1 MVKIQETPRILS
13 YLGFAKKAGKLVSG
27 QGNCENAIKS
37 HKALLVL
44 VSGNASPNTQKHFSD
59 MASYR
64 NIPIYALD
72 GDNLGSAIGKE
83 EHKTICITD
92 AGFAG
97 AVIKEINLNLGVIE

>member
-1 MVKIQETPRILS
+1 MDNVKETPRILS

-27 QGNCENAIKS
+27 AGNTENAIKS
-37 HKALLVL
+37 MKAKLVL
-44 VSGNASPNTQKHFSD
+44 ISGSASQNTKKHFFD

-64 NIPIYALD
+64 NVPIYVLD

-92 AGFAG
+92 SGFANT
-97 AVIKEINLNLGVIE
+97 VIKEINLNLGVKV